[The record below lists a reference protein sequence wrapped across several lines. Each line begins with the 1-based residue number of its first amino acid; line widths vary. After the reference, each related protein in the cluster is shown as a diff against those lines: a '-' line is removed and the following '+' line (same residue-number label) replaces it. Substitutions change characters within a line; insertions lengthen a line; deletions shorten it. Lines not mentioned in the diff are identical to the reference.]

1 MTNLKQ
7 QLVQKYT
14 AKQEA
19 ISDTI
24 EEFLGRVVEDAAERG
39 IDKRTISV
47 SKEELMEEGIGYD
60 AFIGF
65 LESNDISVTFSEGCI
80 LIDLS

>member
-1 MTNLKQ
+1 MTNLKL

-47 SKEELMEEGIGYD
+47 NKEELMDEGIGYD

-65 LESNDISVTFSEGCI
+65 LESNEVPVTFSGDYV